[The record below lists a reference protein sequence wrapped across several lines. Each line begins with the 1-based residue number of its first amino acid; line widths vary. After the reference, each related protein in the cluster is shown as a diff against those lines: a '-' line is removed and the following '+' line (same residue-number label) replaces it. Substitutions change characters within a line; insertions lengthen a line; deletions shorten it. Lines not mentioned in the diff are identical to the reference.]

1 LSSNSYLEHLRAT
14 QDSAQ
19 RVVVTG
25 MGVVSSIG
33 LNVADFWASI
43 QVGRSGIRRIEAH
56 NASAYP
62 TQIAGVIPEFESPAF
77 LDRKKVRHMARFSRL
92 AVAAAYEAL
101 ADAGLGHTLAS
112 DRAGVYLGSA
122 VGGMDVTQSATEDLR
137 FKGPMRV
144 SPFFIVMAPA
154 NMAAYHVAEIFEVLG
169 YNNSCVTA
177 CAAGTQS
184 IGEAVEVIRRGDAEV
199 MLAGGT
205 EAGYCELGLA
215 SFCAGRA
222 FSTRNDEP
230 ERASRPFDIER
241 DGFVG
246 GEGAGVVVLERLDRA
261 TDRGARI
268 HGEVLGYG
276 CSNDAY
282 HLIAP
287 DPSGA
292 GAVRAMR
299 AALRRAGLPPAAVDY
314 INAHATSTQ
323 LGDVAETLAI
333 KQVFGEQA
341 YDIPVSA
348 TKSMVGH
355 LFGAAGAVEGIA
367 TILALRD
374 GILPP
379 TINLD
384 HPDPECDLDYVPN
397 VARPAPIEV
406 ALSNSFGLGGQN
418 AVAVFARYEGIGS
431 RANGSAGSPAGPAP
445 GGRDGR

>member
-1 LSSNSYLEHLRAT
+1 MSSNPYLLDYQAT
-14 QDSAQ
+14 HDSTQ

-25 MGVVSSIG
+25 MGVVSSVG
-33 LNVADFWASI
+33 LDLPAFWESI
-43 QVGRSGIRRIEAH
+43 RAGRSGIRRLEEY
-56 NASAYP
+56 NAQAYP
-62 TQIAGVIPEFESPAF
+62 TQIAGRIPEFTTPEF
-77 LDRKKVRHMARFSRL
+77 LDRKKVRHMARFSQL
-92 AVAAAYEAL
+92 AVTAAHEAL
-101 ADAGLGHTLAS
+101 RDAGLGHALEN
-112 DRAGVYLGSA
+112 DRAGVYVGSA
-122 VGGMDVTQSATEDLR
+122 VGGMDVAQAAADDLR
-137 FKGPMRV
+137 TKGGSRV
-144 SPFFIVMAPA
+144 SPFFIVMSPA
-154 NMAAYHVAEIFEVLG
+154 NMAAYHVAEVFRVLG

-184 IGEAVEVIRRGDAEV
+184 IGEAVEVIRRGDAEI
-199 MLAGGT
+199 MIAGGT

-230 ERASRPFDIER
+230 ERASRPFDQGR

-246 GEGAGVVVLERLDRA
+246 GEGAGIVVLERLDCA
-261 TDRGARI
+261 LERGAKI

-276 CSNDAY
+276 CSNDAH

-287 DPSGA
+287 DPTGA

-299 AALRRAGLPPAAVDY
+299 AALRRAGVPAEAIDY

-333 KQVFGEQA
+333 KKVFGEQA
-341 YDIPVSA
+341 YDIPVSS

-355 LFGAAGAVEGIA
+355 LFGAAGAVEGI
-367 TILALRD
+367 TTLLALRD

-379 TINLD
+379 TINLEQ
-384 HPDPECDLDYVPN
+384 PDPECDLDYVPN

-406 ALSNSFGLGGQN
+406 AMSNSFGLGGQN
-418 AVAVFARYEGIGS
+418 AVAVFARYDGEGA
-431 RANGSAGSPAGPAP
+431 RCNGALGASWPTS
-445 GGRDGR
+445 